1 MKNYIQL
8 FLLLLVITVKAQVVN
23 NTTELQNAV
32 NNAQAGSV
40 IELVDGTWI
49 DVQLSINVNATEAQP
64 CVIKTQNPGNVF
76 FEGRSNISLG
86 GSYIIFEGIIFQNA
100 GGLI

>member
-32 NNAQAGSV
+32 NNAQAGTV
-40 IELVDGTWI
+40 MD
-49 DVQLSINVNATEAQP
+49 
-64 CVIKTQNPGNVF
+64 
-76 FEGRSNISLG
+76 
-86 GSYIIFEGIIFQNA
+86 
-100 GGLI
+100 